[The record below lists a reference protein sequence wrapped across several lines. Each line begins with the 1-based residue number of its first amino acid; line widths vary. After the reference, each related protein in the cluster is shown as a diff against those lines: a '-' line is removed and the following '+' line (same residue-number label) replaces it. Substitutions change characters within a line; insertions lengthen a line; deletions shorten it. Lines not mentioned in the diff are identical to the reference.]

1 MHWQWTSC
9 SQTATIS
16 KNFISLYSNTNK
28 FVWYGNFI
36 IRFLGRP
43 WTVHWQRTSCSQT
56 ATISKNFIS
65 LYSNTNK
72 FVCYGNFIIRF
83 LNCPRAFLAC
93 RLGCNIEKCHNHT
106 IGTVSKLSF
115 IFIAYSLVH
124 QYIACSE
131 IV

>member
-1 MHWQWTSC
+1 MGYQTNLLVLLYKLMKFFDIEAVHWQRTSC

-43 WTVHWQRTSCSQT
+43 WTVHWLRISCSQT

-72 FVCYGNFIIRF
+72 FVCYGNLIISP
-83 LNCPRAFLAC
+83 C
-93 RLGCNIEKCHNHT
+93 
-106 IGTVSKLSF
+106 
-115 IFIAYSLVH
+115 
-124 QYIACSE
+124 
-131 IV
+131 